1 MKKILVI
8 QQKMIGDVL
17 VSSILCNNLKKAYSN
32 AEIHYMVYEFTLP
45 VLQDNPNIDKIIL
58 FTDKHRE
65 SKLAFFKFMMSV
77 RKEKYD
83 LIIDAYSKLESWMT
97 IWFSGA
103 TQKISYQKKGRSFL
117 YTHNI
122 KFINRPKTN
131 LGLTIERRLSLLKPL
146 HLDIEVDPVPKLYI
160 SEEENNSAKQL
171 LKKHDV
177 DESKKIIMI
186 SIIGSSSNKTYP
198 LKYMAELID
207 FIATNFSVNFLFNYI
222 PNQIDDAT
230 EVFNYCKA
238 STKKHIYFDVLGK
251 NLREYI
257 ALMNQCDVIIGNDG
271 GAINIAKSLN
281 KPSFIVFSPWIEKR
295 IWATFEDGK
304 FHKSVH
310 LKDYKQE
317 LFDNKSEKE
326 LKKSSLE
333 LYQYFRPNYF
343 LDELKTYLDYN
354 LAENNPL
361 LLEDV
366 ICEKGEEDRVNKL
379 SALIIT
385 LNEIENI
392 ASLIKNVSF
401 ADEIVIVDSFSTDGT
416 IEAVKKYNNVRL
428 VLHEF
433 SNFSS
438 QRNVALQQAS
448 HDWVLFVDGDERIS
462 DDLQD
467 EIIETLN
474 NPKNI
479 VAYGFYRN
487 FYFKNSLLKFSGYQ
501 TDKVFRLFN
510 KKHVTY
516 NEEKLVH
523 EILSIEGDTKMLSN
537 KLDHYSYVND
547 KTYKV
552 KLVKYAKLRAQEL
565 YLKKV
570 KPNFYHFY
578 IKPVYRFLY
587 HFVIRRGFLDGTNGY
602 KISKLNAFEVQQRYV
617 ELRKLYTLND

>member
-1 MKKILVI
+1 LKKILVI

-17 VSSILCNNLKKAYSN
+17 VSSILCNNLKKAYLN

-45 VLQDNPNIDKIIL
+45 VLQNNPNIDKVIL

-77 RKEKYD
+77 RKERYD

-97 IWFSGA
+97 VWFSGA
-103 TQKISYQKKGRSFL
+103 KQKISYQKKGRSFL

-146 HLDIEVDPVPKLYI
+146 HLDIEVDPVPKLYV

-171 LKKHDV
+171 LKKHAV
-177 DESKKIIMI
+177 DESKKTIMI
-186 SIIGSSSNKTYP
+186 SIIGSSTNKTYP
-198 LKYMAELID
+198 LNYMAQLID
-207 FIATNFSVNFLFNYI
+207 FIADNFEVNFLFNYI

-230 EVFNYCKA
+230 QVYNYCEA

-251 NLREYI
+251 DLRGYI
-257 ALMNQCDVIIGNDG
+257 ALMNQCDMIIGNDG

-310 LKDYKQE
+310 LNEFKKE
-317 LFDNKSEKE
+317 LFINKSEKE
-326 LKKSSLE
+326 LKKTSLE
-333 LYQYFRPNYF
+333 LYQYFTPNYF
-343 LDELKTYLDYN
+343 LDELKTFLTHN
-354 LAENNPL
+354 LSKNNTL
-361 LLEDV
+361 ILEDV
-366 ICEKGEEDRVNKL
+366 ISVNKSDNRANKL

-392 ASLIKNVSF
+392 DALIKNVGF
-401 ADEIVIVDSFSTDGT
+401 ADEIVIVDSFSADRT
-416 IEAVKKYNNVRL
+416 IEAVKAYKNVRL
-428 VLHEF
+428 IQHKFLNF
-433 SNFSS
+433 SN
-438 QRNVALQQAS
+438 QRNFALQQAS
-448 HDWVLFVDGDERIS
+448 HDWVLFIDGDERIS
-462 DDLQD
+462 NELQD

-474 NPKNI
+474 HPKDI

-487 FYFKNSLLKFSGYQ
+487 FYFKKVVLKFSGYQ

-510 KKHVTY
+510 KKYVAY

-523 EILSIEGDTKMLSN
+523 ETLSIDGETKLLTC
-537 KLDHYSYVND
+537 KLEHYSYVND
-547 KTYKV
+547 KTYKE
-552 KLVKYAKLRAQEL
+552 KLIKYAKLRAEEL

-587 HFVIRRGFLDGTNGY
+587 HFVIRRGFLDGRNGY
-602 KISKLNAFEVQQRYV
+602 KISKLNAFEVKQRYI
-617 ELRKLYTLND
+617 ELRKLYLKG

>member
-17 VSSILCNNLKKAYSN
+17 VSSILCNNLKKAYPN

-58 FTDKHRE
+58 FTDKHRK
-65 SKLAFFKFMMSV
+65 SKWIFFKFIKSI

-83 LIIDAYSKLESWMT
+83 VIIDAYSKLESWMT
-97 IWFSGA
+97 VWFSGA
-103 TQKISYQKKGRSFL
+103 KQKISYQKKGRSFL

-146 HLDIEVDPVPKLYI
+146 DLTIEIDPIPKLYV
-160 SEEENNSAKQL
+160 SENENNLAKQL
-171 LKKHDV
+171 LKKHSV
-177 DESKKIIMI
+177 DRSKKVIMI
-186 SIIGSSSNKTYP
+186 SIIGSSTNKTYP

-207 FIATNFSVNFLFNYI
+207 FMADNFEVNFLFNYI

-230 EVFNYCKA
+230 EVYNYCKS

-251 NLREYI
+251 NLRAYI
-257 ALMNQCDVIIGNDG
+257 ALMNVCDMIIGNDG

-326 LKKSSLE
+326 LKKISLE
-333 LYQYFRPNYF
+333 LYQYFTPNYF
-343 LDELKTYLDYN
+343 QDELKMFLTHN
-354 LAENNPL
+354 LSKNNKL
-361 LLEDV
+361 KLEDV
-366 ICEKGEEDRVNKL
+366 IRENEPENRVNKL

-392 ASLIKNVSF
+392 EALIKNLNF
-401 ADEIVIVDSFSTDGT
+401 ADEIVIVDSFSIDGT

-428 VLHEF
+428 FQHEF
-433 SNFSS
+433 SNFSN
-438 QRNVALQQAS
+438 QRNFALQQAL
-448 HDWVLFVDGDERIS
+448 HDWVLFIDGDERIS
-462 DDLQD
+462 DELQD
-467 EIIETLN
+467 EIIDTLN
-474 NPKNI
+474 NPKDI

-501 TDKVFRLFN
+501 TDKVFRLYN
-510 KKHVTY
+510 KKYVTY

-523 EILSIEGDTKMLSN
+523 ETLNINGKTKILTS
-537 KLDHYSYVND
+537 KLDHYSYIND
-547 KTYKV
+547 KTYKE
-552 KLVKYAKLRAQEL
+552 KLVKYAKLRAEEL

-570 KPNFYHFY
+570 TPNFYHFY
-578 IKPVYRFLY
+578 LKPVYRFLY
-587 HFVIRRGFLDGTNGY
+587 HFIIRRGFLDGKNGY

-617 ELRKLYTLND
+617 ELRKLYNQK